1 MQLLSFTV
9 GAAEY
14 AVESRRV
21 VEVLP
26 MVKPRP
32 IPHLPAHVAGVF
44 THRGRLVPLVDM
56 ATLLGAPP
64 LRPRLGTRVIV
75 VDALPSPGPD
85 GRLAIAAENV
95 LTICSAAPGPS
106 VASTLE
112 NPLAAYLGPLFRL
125 DGRTIQLIAVE
136 HLLPGGIAVAL
147 PPAPPGT
154 ALAGPA

>member
-9 GAAEY
+9 GRAEY

-26 MVKPRP
+26 MVTARP

-75 VDALPSPGPD
+75 VDADPAQGPT
-85 GRLAIAAENV
+85 GRLGMAAENV
-95 LTICSAAPGPS
+95 LTICSVDPGASAP
-106 VASTLE
+106 ATLE
-112 NPLAAYLGPLFRL
+112 NPLASYLGPLFRV

-136 HLLPGGIAVAL
+136 HLLPGGIMAAT
-147 PPAPPGT
+147 PPGT
-154 ALAGPA
+154 SLAGWA